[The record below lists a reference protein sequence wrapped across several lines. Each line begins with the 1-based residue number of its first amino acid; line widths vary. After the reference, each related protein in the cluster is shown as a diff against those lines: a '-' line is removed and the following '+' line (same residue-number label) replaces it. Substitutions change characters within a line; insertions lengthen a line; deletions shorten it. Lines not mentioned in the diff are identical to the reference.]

1 MLQVSEK
8 YEKQILA
15 DNRSLRLKVECLYS
29 LQGEVIHT
37 LQGDDCII
45 SMELEEMVNSE
56 DVITMG
62 SACCGKLTLKL
73 IQAASGL
80 DYDHMILRAFSGL
93 SLDDGQIEY
102 VPLGIFYPSEVKSD
116 GSCGSMTITAYDS
129 MCLLEQPYA
138 ADHVGFPVKMEVIA
152 REIAALA
159 DVTFAE
165 DVTFADYEIDALPQ
179 ELTLR
184 QMIGYLAGLMG
195 CFARFN
201 RENKLEFSW
210 YADTDVE
217 ITPKEQY
224 LNGFV
229 RTLDSPLTVTGII
242 SGTEETSYSQ
252 GRGGFGVIVNF
263 TNPFMKKTYLDDIWE
278 DKIAEVTPVNFT
290 AVYSGQLEESGFE
303 AEYQGDGI
311 WKAARDVD
319 LCRGDILRV
328 SDLSGWNLATD
339 RVVVTSAGS
348 RDFQLSDAS
357 GIPLQPDA
365 EGEGETQTPSA
376 VFTRLIQWV
385 CEEPQSFSE
394 EDILTQDGEQYVV
407 SGIKKHD
414 FVLLKADQSMLTD
427 PAAGLTWSLQ
437 YRTAIN
443 YRMSYQPAELQ
454 WRGNPALQAGDV
466 ITAVDTEG
474 NSYRIPIMS
483 QTLTFDGGIVSK
495 ITAKGETT
503 SDASF
508 SSASPTV
515 QRITKLYSD
524 IQEAIRDVTGKLT
537 GKNGGTVSFAYDD
550 DGLPSEIYISNTKK
564 IQPDS
569 HVWRWN
575 QNGLG
580 FSANGLEGP
589 FETAMTSDGKI
600 VAGMIRSGSVA
611 ADVIDIEGVIETI
624 NASDGTRI
632 DGTRVALKGKP
643 LDRMI
648 EASVSS
654 TGGTNLIYNSTGHLV
669 DNKFDGWITK
679 EGAEPII
686 EIDSTNLI
694 SQRAFCITGPSY
706 LKTTV
711 PVTAGQM
718 HTFSCRVKKPAA
730 HSLQISLG
738 KDMVFES
745 REIIGDWELIHY
757 EFVPDDKEMKLDIAV
772 EAGKAYVG
780 DLMLCVGAGTTWN
793 QASNEVFGT
802 NVKLTKDMLI
812 IAPEDDRDQGVKTTI
827 DPSGM
832 KITDNRPGQNRIV
845 EYDVNGV
852 SVRRVISDGQVSSGK
867 TSMIPID
874 QRNACMWIIRE

>member
-15 DNRSLRLKVECLYS
+15 DDRGLRVKVECLYS
-29 LQGEVIHT
+29 LQGEVIRT
-37 LQGDDCII
+37 LQGDDCIV

-73 IQAASGL
+73 IQTPSDL

-93 SLDDGQIEY
+93 ELDDGQIEY
-102 VPLGIFYPSEVKSD
+102 VPLGVFYPSEAKSD

-159 DVTFAE
+159 DVAFAE
-165 DVTFADYEIDALPQ
+165 DMEFADYEIDALPQ

-210 YADTDVE
+210 YEDTDVE
-217 ITPKEQY
+217 ITPQDQY

-229 RTLDSPLTVTGII
+229 KTLDSPLTVTGIV

-263 TNPFMKKTYLDDIWE
+263 TNPFMKKAYLDDIWE
-278 DKIAEVTPVNFT
+278 DKIAELNPVNFT
-290 AVYSGQLEESGFE
+290 AVYSGQPEESGFD
-303 AEYQGDGI
+303 AEYQGDGV
-311 WKAARDVD
+311 WQAGRDVD
-319 LCRGDILRV
+319 LCRGDILLI
-328 SDLSGWNLATD
+328 SNLDGWSLDPD
-339 RVVVTSAGS
+339 RAVVTSADG
-348 RDFQLSDAS
+348 RDFQLADAS
-357 GIPLQPDA
+357 GTILKPETDGEEDA
-365 EGEGETQTPSA
+365 QTPSA

-394 EDILTQDGEQYVV
+394 EDILTRDGVQYVV
-407 SGIKKHD
+407 SGIKEQD
-414 FVLLKADQSMLTD
+414 FVLLKVDQSLLT
-427 PAAGLTWSLQ
+427 GLVSGLSWSLQ
-437 YRTAIN
+437 YRTAIS
-443 YRMSYQPAELQ
+443 YRMRYQPAELQ

-474 NSYRIPIMS
+474 NPHRIPIMS
-483 QTLTFDGGIVSK
+483 QTLTFEGGVVSK

-524 IQEAIRDVTGKLT
+524 MQEAIRDVTGKLT

-580 FSANGLEGP
+580 FSANGLDGP
-589 FETAMTSDGKI
+589 FETAMTSDGRI
-600 VAGMIRSGSVA
+600 VASMIRSGSVA
-611 ADVIDIEGVIETI
+611 ADAIDIEGVIETI

-643 LDRMI
+643 LDQMI

-669 DNKFDGWITK
+669 DGKFDGWIT
-679 EGAEPII
+679 EDGAEPTI
-686 EIDSTNLI
+686 EIDSINLI
-694 SQRAFCITGPSY
+694 SQRAFCITGPSS

-738 KDMVFES
+738 KDIVFVS
-745 REIIGDWELIHY
+745 RETIGEWELLHY
-757 EFVPDDKEMKLDIAV
+757 EFVPDDKEVKLDIVV
-772 EAGKAYVG
+772 EAGKACVG
-780 DLMLCVGAGTTWN
+780 DLMLCAGAGTTWN

-812 IAPEDDRDQGVKTTI
+812 IAPEDEYDQGVKTTI

-874 QRNACMWIIRE
+874 QQSACMWIIKE

>member
-15 DNRSLRLKVECLYS
+15 GDRGLRLKVECLYS
-29 LQGEVIHT
+29 LQGEVIRT
-37 LQGDDCII
+37 LQGDDCIV

-73 IQAASGL
+73 IQAPSDL

-93 SLDDGQIEY
+93 ELDDGQIEY
-102 VPLGIFYPSEVKSD
+102 VPLGVFYPSEAKSD

-159 DVTFAE
+159 DVAFAE
-165 DVTFADYEIDALPQ
+165 DMKFADYEIDALPQ
-179 ELTLR
+179 EVTLR

-210 YADTDVE
+210 YEDTDVE
-217 ITPKEQY
+217 ITPQDQY
-224 LNGFV
+224 FNGFV
-229 RTLDSPLTVTGII
+229 KTLDSPLTVTGIV

-278 DKIAEVTPVNFT
+278 DKIAELNPVNFA
-290 AVYSGQLEESGFE
+290 AVYSGQPEESGFD
-303 AEYQGDGI
+303 AEYQGDGV
-311 WKAARDVD
+311 WQAGRDVD
-319 LCRGDILRV
+319 LCRGDILLI
-328 SDLSGWNLATD
+328 SNLAGWSLETD
-339 RVVVTSAGS
+339 RAVVTSADG

-357 GIPLQPDA
+357 GTPLQPEA
-365 EGEGETQTPSA
+365 AGEEDVQTPSA

-394 EDILTQDGEQYVV
+394 EDVLTRDGEQYVV
-407 SGIKKHD
+407 SGIKEQD
-414 FVLLKADQSMLTD
+414 FVLLKVDQSLLT
-427 PAAGLTWSLQ
+427 GLASGLSWSLQ
-437 YRTAIN
+437 YRTAVS

-466 ITAVDTEG
+466 VTAADTEG

-483 QTLTFDGGIVSK
+483 QTLTFEGGVVSK

-524 IQEAIRDVTGKLT
+524 MQEAIRDVTGKLT

-580 FSANGLEGP
+580 FSANGLDGP

-600 VAGMIRSGSVA
+600 VASMIRSGIVA
-611 ADVIDIEGVIETI
+611 ADAIDIEGVIETI
-624 NASDGTRI
+624 NASDGARI

-643 LDRMI
+643 LDQMI

-669 DNKFDGWITK
+669 DGKFDGWTT
-679 EGAEPII
+679 EDGAELTI
-686 EIDSTNLI
+686 EMDSINLI
-694 SQRAFCITGPSY
+694 SQRAFCITGPSS

-745 REIIGDWELIHY
+745 RETIGEWELLHY
-757 EFVPDDKEMKLDIAV
+757 EFVPDDKEVKLDIVV

-780 DLMLCVGAGTTWN
+780 DLMLCAGAGTTWN

-812 IAPEDDRDQGVKTTI
+812 IAPEDERDQGVKTTI

-874 QRNACMWIIRE
+874 QQNACMWIIKE